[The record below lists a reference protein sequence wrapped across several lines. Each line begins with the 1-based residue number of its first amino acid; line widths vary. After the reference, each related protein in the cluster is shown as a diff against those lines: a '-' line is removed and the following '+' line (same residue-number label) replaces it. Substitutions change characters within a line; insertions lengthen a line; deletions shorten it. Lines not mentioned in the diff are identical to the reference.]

1 MKAHQAA
8 PRMLALA
15 LDVGGCDDPL
25 AHDAELAGARTEPGN
40 EALFRWQVAAIELFA
55 NGCADSIEVHGPRT
69 VANGVPTTRS
79 CYPRDMPPKTMR
91 ASFYEGPGRFATGTV
106 AVPAPARGEALLR
119 VRRVGICG
127 TDLHIFQGHL
137 DHRVPRGGVIGHETF
152 AEVVEAPKDSGFA
165 AGDRVVVEP
174 VVRCGACRAC
184 RMGASYLCY
193 QLKVLGVDLPGG
205 MREYYPVGTEHL
217 LKVPDTLGD
226 DAAAV
231 IEPLAV
237 ATHDVT
243 RAGVKRGDRV
253 LVFGGGPIGTL
264 IGLVCR
270 ERGAEVVVAEI
281 NDFRLGLLR
290 TLGLPTLGPGH
301 DPVKFANEWT
311 EGVGV
316 DVAFEVTG
324 HPAAVRAITDVVRV
338 WGTISIVAIHAEPM
352 AVNLYQMFAREL
364 TMHGSRLYTRG
375 AWEEAIRLAASGAV
389 PLAPLVSRTIPLE
402 ALTEGMQAAL
412 GGASVMKVLVE
423 L

>member
-1 MKAHQAA
+1 
-8 PRMLALA
+8 
-15 LDVGGCDDPL
+15 
-25 AHDAELAGARTEPGN
+25 
-40 EALFRWQVAAIELFA
+40 
-55 NGCADSIEVHGPRT
+55 
-69 VANGVPTTRS
+69 
-79 CYPRDMPPKTMR
+79 
-91 ASFYEGPGRFATGTV
+91 
-106 AVPAPARGEALLR
+106 
-119 VRRVGICG
+119 
-127 TDLHIFQGHL
+127 
-137 DHRVPRGGVIGHETF
+137 
-152 AEVVEAPKDSGFA
+152 
-165 AGDRVVVEP
+165 
-174 VVRCGACRAC
+174 
-184 RMGASYLCY
+184 MGASYLCY

-217 LKVPDTLGD
+217 LKVPDALGD

-311 EGVGV
+311 DGVGV

-352 AVNLYQMFAREL
+352 PVNLYQMFAREL

-389 PLAPLVSRTIPLE
+389 PLAPLVSRKIPLE

-412 GGASVMKVLVE
+412 GGAPVMKVLVE

>member
-1 MKAHQAA
+1 MSLVRPA
-8 PRMLALA
+8 
-15 LDVGGCDDPL
+15 
-25 AHDAELAGARTEPGN
+25 
-40 EALFRWQVAAIELFA
+40 
-55 NGCADSIEVHGPRT
+55 
-69 VANGVPTTRS
+69 
-79 CYPRDMPPKTMR
+79 TMR
-91 ASFYEGPGRFATGTV
+91 ASFYEGPGRFTPGSA
-106 AVPAPARGEALLR
+106 AVPEPSRGEALLR

-137 DHRVPRGGVIGHETF
+137 DHRVPRGGIIGHETF
-152 AEVVEAPKDSGFA
+152 AEVVDAPKDSGFA

-184 RMGASYLCY
+184 RMGATYLCY

-217 LKVPDTLGD
+217 LKVPDALSD

-237 ATHDVT
+237 ATHDVA

-270 ERGAEVVVAEI
+270 DRGADVVVSEI
-281 NDFRLGLLR
+281 NDFRLGLLG
-290 TLGLPTLGPGH
+290 TLGLPTLGPSR
-301 DPVKFANEWT
+301 DPIKFVNEWT
-311 EGVGV
+311 DGVGV

-324 HPAAVRAITDVVRV
+324 HRAAVRAITDVVRV
-338 WGTISIVAIHAEPM
+338 WGTISIVAIHSEPM
-352 AVNLYQMFAREL
+352 PVNLYQMFAREL
-364 TMHGSRLYTRG
+364 TMHGSRLYTRA

-389 PLAPLVSRTIPLE
+389 SLAPLVSRKIPLE
-402 ALTEGMQAAL
+402 ALTEGMRAAL
-412 GGASVMKVLVE
+412 GGANVMKVLVE

>member
-1 MKAHQAA
+1 M
-8 PRMLALA
+8 
-15 LDVGGCDDPL
+15 
-25 AHDAELAGARTEPGN
+25 T
-40 EALFRWQVAAIELFA
+40 
-55 NGCADSIEVHGPRT
+55 
-69 VANGVPTTRS
+69 PT
-79 CYPRDMPPKTMR
+79 TMR
-91 ASFYEGPGRFATGTV
+91 ASFYDGPGRFATGSV
-106 AVPAPARGEALLR
+106 PVPAPTRGEALLR

-152 AEVVEAPKDSGFA
+152 AEVVEAPKDSGFV

-174 VVRCGACRAC
+174 VVCCGACRAC

-193 QLKVLGVDLPGG
+193 SLKVLGVDLPGG
-205 MREYYPVGTEHL
+205 MREYYPVTTDHL
-217 LKVPDTLGD
+217 LKVPDALGD

-253 LVFGGGPIGTL
+253 LVFGGGPIGAL

-270 ERGAEVVVAEI
+270 QRGAEVVVSEI
-281 NDFRLGLLR
+281 NEFRLGLLG
-290 TLGLPTLGPGH
+290 TLGLETLGRGR
-301 DPVKFANEWT
+301 DAVKFVNEWT
-311 EGVGV
+311 DGVGV

-324 HPAAVRAITDVVRV
+324 RPEAVRAVTDVVRV

-364 TMHGSRLYTRG
+364 TMHGSRLYTRA

-389 PLAPLVSRTIPLE
+389 PLAPLVSRKIPLE
-402 ALTEGMQAAL
+402 GLTEGMQAVL

>member
-1 MKAHQAA
+1 MA
-8 PRMLALA
+8 
-15 LDVGGCDDPL
+15 
-25 AHDAELAGARTEPGN
+25 
-40 EALFRWQVAAIELFA
+40 
-55 NGCADSIEVHGPRT
+55 S
-69 VANGVPTTRS
+69 
-79 CYPRDMPPKTMR
+79 KTMR
-91 ASFYEGPGRFATGTV
+91 ASFYEGPGKFSTGSV
-106 AVPAPARGEALLR
+106 PVPAPARGEALLR
-119 VRRVGICG
+119 VKRVGICG

-137 DHRVPRGGVIGHETF
+137 DARVPRGGVIGHETF
-152 AEVVEAPKDSGFA
+152 AEVAEAPKDSGFR

-174 VVRCGACRAC
+174 VVKCGACRAC

-193 QLKVLGVDLPGG
+193 SLKVLGVDLPGG

-270 ERGAEVVVAEI
+270 ERGAEVVVSEI
-281 NDFRLGLLR
+281 NEFRLGLLG
-290 TLGLPTLGPGH
+290 TLGLQTIGRDR
-301 DPVKFANEWT
+301 DPIKFVNDWT

-324 HPAAVRAITDVVRV
+324 NPAAVRLMTDVVRV
-338 WGTISIVAIHAEPM
+338 WGTVSIVAIHSEPM
-352 AVNLYQMFAREL
+352 LVNLYPMFAREL
-364 TMHGSRLYTRG
+364 TMHGSRLYTRA
-375 AWEEAIRLAASGAV
+375 AWEEAIRLAGSGAV
-389 PLAPLVSRTIPLE
+389 PLAPLVSRKIPLE

-412 GGASVMKVLVE
+412 GGANVMKILVE